1 MAVPSVTND
10 SHHNKQFREKSFRR
24 CNTTVYIYLFW
35 GWLFIF
41 LLVDFDVMRLWA
53 LLVFVCLRYIL
64 YSSLV
69 CFFVSVRVC
78 FFSPCMEAGRSTD
91 APSYDGGGAINPR
104 EWFNW
109 HPKEYQPWYF
119 DEHKFLYERQQYA
132 ANHHLLCHQ
141 VYLKDMEQLFLYP
154 EPTTH
159 IIDCRTSTSKM
170 HRWVPHSCWLP
181 RDEVEYALQLSNE
194 EFRDMYGFLKPGKS
208 HDIILVSHD
217 GLASEQAGWEF
228 KKQYYQHV
236 YNYRGGTNELFQ
248 ETYTDFHLKE
258 KLDPWK
264 GPYPQ
269 NSIFVDKWSKR
280 KVLMRTGPFDRQY
293 EMQDFALPDL
303 ELERPRHSEDGPRQ
317 HMPYGLQQPFMRQ
330 LRRRNAHCISFFFI
344 LSFFTLS
351 HRISCFRQTEMQRF
365 RVMWTRRIGQN
376 SCCWSAGSAITV
388 SRRGVSQESRRRFC
402 ADNTRGRSD
411 RVRELI
417 SQLKAKSKEGEGV
430 ARDYFSRLHPRNQK
444 DVLKALQQRLK
455 RQHDS
460 GLTKYFSP
468 SFRRSFYFR
477 EEDLEEL
484 STLGTG
490 PGGQATNRRK
500 QTVVLRHLPSQLSV
514 KVSRFPSLRM
524 NRRAARE
531 LLNLRLEENW
541 LEAGRY
547 WARPVSPGSGG
558 QHAEHG
564 WCNAWLTS
572 CSRAYSAFLL
582 GEVPLP
588 PYAIAGLEGLQLQS
602 PVFVTTLLDTECR
615 NLWTILASAYSVAN
629 PQYPALEPA
638 QRTSSGAL
646 DGSVY
651 CVPGLLKFVFPTGRD
666 GPESAA
672 ELARCSSSPLVHRR
686 VEAAL
691 RCLCELFGLE
701 LCKSAGIVALR
712 KDGLNWIQLK
722 SRMRSGSD
730 ITNVAA
736 VVWPHVLCSLSDLG
750 MTPEK
755 AGVHHFFSR
764 QCDIF
769 TRRRVSTSADCR
781 MDPARMLWV
790 PPLTPYELLEFFHV
804 LSFFL

>member
-1 MAVPSVTND
+1 
-10 SHHNKQFREKSFRR
+10 
-24 CNTTVYIYLFW
+24 
-35 GWLFIF
+35 
-41 LLVDFDVMRLWA
+41 
-53 LLVFVCLRYIL
+53 
-64 YSSLV
+64 
-69 CFFVSVRVC
+69 
-78 FFSPCMEAGRSTD
+78 
-91 APSYDGGGAINPR
+91 
-104 EWFNW
+104 
-109 HPKEYQPWYF
+109 
-119 DEHKFLYERQQYA
+119 
-132 ANHHLLCHQ
+132 
-141 VYLKDMEQLFLYP
+141 
-154 EPTTH
+154 
-159 IIDCRTSTSKM
+159 
-170 HRWVPHSCWLP
+170 
-181 RDEVEYALQLSNE
+181 
-194 EFRDMYGFLKPGKS
+194 
-208 HDIILVSHD
+208 
-217 GLASEQAGWEF
+217 
-228 KKQYYQHV
+228 
-236 YNYRGGTNELFQ
+236 
-248 ETYTDFHLKE
+248 
-258 KLDPWK
+258 
-264 GPYPQ
+264 
-269 NSIFVDKWSKR
+269 
-280 KVLMRTGPFDRQY
+280 
-293 EMQDFALPDL
+293 
-303 ELERPRHSEDGPRQ
+303 
-317 HMPYGLQQPFMRQ
+317 MRQ

-531 LLNLRLEENW
+531 LLNLRLEEK
-541 LEAGRY
+541 LAGSRSLLGK
-547 WARPVSPGSGG
+547 ARL
-558 QHAEHG
+558 
-564 WCNAWLTS
+564 AWQRRTTRRARLVQRLAVRGAVLASRTS

-651 CVPGLLKFVFPTGRD
+651 CVPGLLKFPAGAPKGR
-666 GPESAA
+666 SRTS
-672 ELARCSSSPLVHRR
+672 LSLR
-686 VEAAL
+686 AL
-691 RCLCELFGLE
+691 WSGVMQ
-701 LCKSAGIVALR
+701 SAGIVALR